1 MEIFI
6 PILFFG
12 VFPAANGT
20 AMILSGVYMGF
31 TGLIAQKFAEKP
43 AFLQKHVKTYQVKD
57 ARFNYL

>member
-1 MEIFI
+1 
-6 PILFFG
+6 
-12 VFPAANGT
+12 
-20 AMILSGVYMGF
+20 MILSGVYMGF